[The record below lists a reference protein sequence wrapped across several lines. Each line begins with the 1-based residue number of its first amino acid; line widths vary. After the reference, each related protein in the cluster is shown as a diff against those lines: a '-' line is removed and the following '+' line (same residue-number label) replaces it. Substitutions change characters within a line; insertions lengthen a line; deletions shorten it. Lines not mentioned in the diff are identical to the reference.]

1 MNNDDLIYKLAMIF
15 IPGIGPVLGKR
26 LISYAGGVENVFK
39 LTESQLQRAPGIGS
53 KLSKPELRKKA
64 LDLAQK
70 ELKNLQT
77 YNITPHFYLDKTY
90 PEPLKNFEDSPIV
103 LFSRGSLNFDSLQPK
118 LAIVGTRKAT
128 AYGRQACE
136 KIIRDLVSQGVK
148 PIIISGL
155 AYGIDHCAH
164 KTSLDLGLPNIAVLA
179 NGLNTIY
186 PAVHKNLALK
196 IQQNGLI
203 ISENPTL
210 SKLEPKAF
218 VRRNRI
224 IAALADATIIIESDI
239 KGGAMFTAEF
249 ARLYSKK
256 VYALPGRINDPKSQ
270 GPNWLIKQ
278 NKANL
283 LFSAQQ
289 IIQDLNWKTKQQIK
303 IEFPKLNSD
312 EQKVIQTI
320 KQHEKIFIDDLALKL
335 GWNFNKILTILF
347 QLELKG
353 LIEQLP
359 GNFYTLKIL

>member
-1 MNNDDLIYKLAMIF
+1 MNHDQLLYKLAMIF

-26 LISYAGGVENVFK
+26 LISYAGGVENVFQ
-39 LTESQLQRAPGIGS
+39 LSPAELQRAPGIGD
-53 KLSKPELRKKA
+53 KLSNPLLRKKA
-64 LDLAQK
+64 LNLAKK
-70 ELKNLQT
+70 ELENLQK
-77 YNITPHFYLDKTY
+77 YSISAHFYLDKTY
-90 PEPLKNFEDSPIV
+90 PEVLKNFEDAPII
-103 LFSRGSLNFDSLQPK
+103 LFTKGSLNLDTLQPK

-136 KIIRDLVSQGVK
+136 KIIRDLVNQGVK

-164 KTSLDLGLPNIAVLA
+164 KISLELNLPNIAVLA

-186 PAVHKNLALK
+186 PATHKNLALK

-224 IAALADATIIIESDI
+224 IAALADATIIIESGL
-239 KGGAMFTAEF
+239 KGGAMFTAQF
-249 ARLYSKK
+249 ARHYAKK

-278 NKANL
+278 NKATIL
-283 LFSAQQ
+283 TSAQQ
-289 IIQDLNWKTKQQIK
+289 IIEDLNWKTKQQIK
-303 IEFPKLNSD
+303 IEFPELSSD

-320 KQHEKIFIDDLALKL
+320 KQHDKIFIDDLALKL

-359 GNFYTLKIL
+359 GNFYTLKII